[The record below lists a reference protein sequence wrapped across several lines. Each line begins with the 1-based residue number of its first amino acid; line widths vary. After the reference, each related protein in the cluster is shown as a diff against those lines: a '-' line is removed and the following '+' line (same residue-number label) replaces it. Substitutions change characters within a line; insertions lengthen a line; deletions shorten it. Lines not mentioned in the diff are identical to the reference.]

1 VTVTVPPHSNS
12 GRILRLKAKG
22 LPGAGGESPGDL
34 YARLVV
40 TLPDMPDSKLDDFA
54 GSWNV
59 DYDPRAK
66 LK

>member
-1 VTVTVPPHSNS
+1 VTVTVPPHSTS
-12 GRILRLKAKG
+12 GRVLRLKAKG
-22 LPGAGGESPGDL
+22 LPGSGSESPGDL

-40 TLPDMPDSKLDDFA
+40 ALPDTPDPKLDTFVKGWD
-54 GSWNV
+54 N